1 VAVDLMAMV
10 PEQQRLSPAERANLV
25 AYLDGELPE
34 AEAQV
39 IATKLTHS
47 ATARREAEL
56 LQKTWELLEHL
67 DRPQAS
73 EALTERTLTEVRQIV
88 ERGDRLE
95 TAFLQAARR
104 ALRNTV
110 WIGVSLLALAA
121 AFALVRWVW
130 PSPSERL
137 ARELPIAEHL
147 DEYRDVDTFEFLD
160 ELANSPEFG
169 VDRSD

>member
-10 PEQQRLSPAERANLV
+10 PEQQRLSPGERANLV

-67 DRPQAS
+67 DRPQVPES
-73 EALTERTLTEVRQIV
+73 LTERTLTEVRQIA
-88 ERGDRLE
+88 ERGDRFE

-104 ALRNTV
+104 GVRNTL
-110 WIGVSLLALAA
+110 WIGVSLVAFAA
-121 AFALVRWVW
+121 TFALVRWVW
-130 PSPSERL
+130 PSPSEHL

-147 DEYRDVDTFEFLD
+147 DEYRDVGSFEFLD